1 MTSIM
6 IEDEYVFV
14 GGSAKGKIEDLLL
27 FIGVKNSLTESKK
40 GFCLF
45 LDGRFWIQE
54 GSAIHEGVAD
64 PMERG
69 GIYKL
74 FSFFKR
80 EDECSWSWQVK
91 NEHLIWVGDRQF
103 IIPLG
108 SSIIAFEDPNGDI
121 AMCKDH
127 KDLEEDEE
135 EICKDRN
142 IKVHHPGSR
151 LLLSSDGTITIDDA
165 REYHVEEDPTHIS

>member
-103 IIPLG
+103 IIRAPVAR
-108 SSIIAFEDPNGDI
+108 IATDTRP
-121 AMCKDH
+121 AA
-127 KDLEEDEE
+127 
-135 EICKDRN
+135 
-142 IKVHHPGSR
+142 
-151 LLLSSDGTITIDDA
+151 GTTMSVFVVVFP
-165 REYHVEEDPTHIS
+165 HSL

>member
-6 IEDEYVFV
+6 IDGEHVFV

-45 LDGRFWIQE
+45 LDGHFWIQE
-54 GSAIHEGVAD
+54 GSTICEGVAD

-74 FSFFKR
+74 FSFSTFKWEE

-108 SSIIAFEDPNGDI
+108 SSLISFENPNGDI
-121 AMCKDH
+121 TMCKDH
-127 KDLEEDEE
+127 TKDLEEDEE
-135 EICKDRN
+135 VLAFPVGLREIWN
-142 IKVHHPGSR
+142 IKIKRKVR
-151 LLLSSDGTITIDDA
+151 K
-165 REYHVEEDPTHIS
+165 